1 MKLQP
6 FAVWMSGALLAFA
19 AHAVEPLESAEPTEE
34 TTTARFQTT
43 LNWQMHPAFSA
54 AYSGVNSMTTARESM
69 YTFSTTA
76 FLGFRP
82 WAGGEI
88 YFNPEAA
95 SGVPFSTN
103 LVGLG
108 GFTNG
113 EITRAG
119 GTDVTLYRQ
128 RLFLR
133 QTWNQ
138 GGGSEAV
145 EADFN
150 QMAGKQDKNRVV
162 LTVGNFSTLDVF
174 DPSEYAKDPR
184 TQFMNWSNW
193 TYSAY
198 DYAADARGFGWG
210 FAAEWY
216 YNDWAFRI
224 GRMTGPTEPN
234 VLPVDFDLANHYGDQ
249 IEVEHAH
256 TLNARP
262 GKVRVLA
269 WRNRAKL
276 ARFDD
281 ALAWLKAHP
290 ANYSTPK
297 RCTLCAIPSSS
308 NTGWASMWSRNCPT
322 TRDFSC
328 AGCKPT
334 AKPKP
339 MRLPRWMDRFPRACW

>member
-145 EADFN
+145 EADLN

-234 VLPVDFDLANHYGDQ
+234 VLPVDFDVANH
-249 IEVEHAH
+249 
-256 TLNARP
+256 
-262 GKVRVLA
+262 
-269 WRNRAKL
+269 
-276 ARFDD
+276 
-281 ALAWLKAHP
+281 
-290 ANYSTPK
+290 
-297 RCTLCAIPSSS
+297 
-308 NTGWASMWSRNCPT
+308 
-322 TRDFSC
+322 
-328 AGCKPT
+328 
-334 AKPKP
+334 
-339 MRLPRWMDRFPRACW
+339 